1 MIFPKI
7 FIKGKCLNNQ
17 NYKCLQFK
25 YIRKERYCVFL
36 EEKKKQYNSR
46 SKTGKNRTV
55 PLGDLFGIWRIK
67 IN

>member
-25 YIRKERYCVFL
+25 YIRKERYCVLL
-36 EEKKKQYNSR
+36 EEKKNNIILDPKLEKIEQCLWG
-46 SKTGKNRTV
+46 TFLV
-55 PLGDLFGIWRIK
+55 FGG
-67 IN
+67 

>member
-25 YIRKERYCVFL
+25 YIRKERYCVLL
-36 EEKKKQYNSR
+36 EEKNNIILDPKLEK
-46 SKTGKNRTV
+46 
-55 PLGDLFGIWRIK
+55 
-67 IN
+67 